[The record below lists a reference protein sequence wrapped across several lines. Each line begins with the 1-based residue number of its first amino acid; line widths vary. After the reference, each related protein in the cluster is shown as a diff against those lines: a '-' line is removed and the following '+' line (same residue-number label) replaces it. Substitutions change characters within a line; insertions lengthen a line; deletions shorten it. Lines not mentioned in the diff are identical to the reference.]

1 MMAVL
6 QQGNR
11 FNLAREL
18 RHRGSGLSSN
28 RNRIFVFEKS
38 KNR

>member
-6 QQGNR
+6 QQGNK

-18 RHRGSGLSSN
+18 RHCGSGLSSD
-28 RNRIFVFEKS
+28 RDRISAFEQS
-38 KNR
+38 QN